1 MEREEFI
8 SKLSL
13 GILMTCAGCSLISC
27 GSSKNNDPVPISG
40 GGTPPPAPGSGTVLT
55 ADLTSSLLNVGDSK
69 SLNGVVLVR
78 IATGNTASSFTAVQ
92 SSCTHQGTSVDY
104 NVAQAKFI
112 CPNHGS
118 QFSQT
123 GQVLVGP
130 AVVALQKYTVSV
142 NGSIV
147 SVIT

>member
-13 GILMTCAGCSLISC
+13 GILMACTGCSLVAC
-27 GSSKNNDPVPISG
+27 GSKKDDPVPNPG
-40 GGTPPPAPGSGTVLT
+40 GIPPPAPGSGTVLT

-69 SLNGVVLVR
+69 SLNGVMLVR
-78 IATGNTASSFTAVQ
+78 IETGNIASSFIAVQ
-92 SSCTHQGTSVDY
+92 SSCTHQGTSIDY

-123 GQVLVGP
+123 GQVLAGP
-130 AVVALQKYTVSV
+130 AVTALQKYTVSV
-142 NGSIV
+142 NGTTAI
-147 SVIT
+147 VIT

>member
-1 MEREEFI
+1 MERQEFI

-13 GILMTCAGCSLISC
+13 GILMACTGCSLVSC
-27 GSSKNNDPVPISG
+27 GSKRDDPVPNPG

-55 ADLTSSLLNVGDSK
+55 VDLTLSLLNIGDSK
-69 SLNGVVLVR
+69 SLNGVMLVR
-78 IATGNTASSFTAVQ
+78 IATGNIASSFIAVQ
-92 SSCTHQGTSVDY
+92 SSCTHQGTSIDY

-123 GQVLVGP
+123 GQVLAGP
-130 AVVALQKYTVSV
+130 AVIALQRYTVSV
-142 NGSIV
+142 NGTTAI
-147 SVIT
+147 VIT